1 LQVIFFMGTRER
13 ASTLSSSGRAYRARC
28 GGLSLVVALAGP
40 GCTLTA
46 SEFEPNQVGST
57 ETETGSLIGSEPPA
71 ALPQAPADS
80 TTTPPLTSEET
91 EGTDPNVAREPT
103 AIGSENAG
111 GAYSGSGGPDA
122 RADAGVAPR
131 EVDEPS
137 TPDSSAP
144 LPLDASVPP
153 PSEAPPDA
161 SAART
166 DPPPQ
171 GSL

>member
-1 LQVIFFMGTRER
+1 L
-13 ASTLSSSGRAYRARC
+13 
-28 GGLSLVVALAGP
+28 LVVALAGP
-40 GCTLTA
+40 GCTLT
-46 SEFEPNQVGST
+46 SGEFEPNQVGST

-91 EGTDPNVAREPT
+91 EGTDSSVVREPT

-111 GAYSGSGGPDA
+111 GANSGTGGP
-122 RADAGVAPR
+122 DAGVAPPG
-131 EVDEPS
+131 VDEPS
-137 TPDSSAP
+137 TPDASAP
-144 LPLDASVPP
+144 SPLDASVLP

-166 DPPPQ
+166 DPPP
-171 GSL
+171 LVEP

>member
-13 ASTLSSSGRAYRARC
+13 ASTLSSSGRTYRARC

-57 ETETGSLIGSEPPA
+57 ETETGSLIGSEPP
-71 ALPQAPADS
+71 QAPADS

-91 EGTDPNVAREPT
+91 EGTDPTVAREPT

-111 GAYSGSGGPDA
+111 GANSGTGGPDA
-122 RADAGVAPR
+122 RADAGVAPP

-137 TPDSSAP
+137 TPDASAP

-153 PSEAPPDA
+153 PGDAPPDA